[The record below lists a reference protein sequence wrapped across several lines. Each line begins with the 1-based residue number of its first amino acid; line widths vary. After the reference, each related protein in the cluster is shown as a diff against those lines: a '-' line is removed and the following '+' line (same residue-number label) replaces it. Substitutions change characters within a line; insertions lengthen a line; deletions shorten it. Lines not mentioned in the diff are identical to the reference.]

1 MIGKFW
7 IGHSGYNELDFISER
22 IKFCA
27 LASQP
32 GDEASFL
39 PLLKEREEEVGIY
52 NF

>member
-1 MIGKFW
+1 MIGKYL
-7 IGHSGYNELDFISER
+7 IGHSGCNELDFISER
-22 IKFCA
+22 TKFWH